1 MLPLQTIYENCVLD
15 AKAAELAATQVTEA
29 AIAARVKRSVE
40 VQPLQLNNKIAY
52 QNSQHFEKVEWHHVK
67 RSVALDDTAN
77 PSVVP
82 DIKPA
87 KPSLKT
93 LKPVTVTPK
102 IAENNIP
109 PPGYDDSAVLGA
121 AVNEILGRKSV
132 TNETTSIRSTRVPE
146 VPITTT
152 EDSATKDLKFST
164 VLSDSNEIGANL
176 TAGAEN
182 STSLDYQDIPVYKC
196 KEPWSRVQPGVFPA
210 FWRVI
215 YWTSQVL
222 TWLLL
227 PLMQSYTKAG
237 EFSVWGKL
245 RSALIDN
252 AIYYGSYLLIVGV
265 LLLYIALRPDVYLDG
280 SQLRAIAASAS
291 NTWGLFWL
299 VLLLGYGLVEVPR
312 WLWNSAC
319 PQFML
324 NQGYFKSAKLS
335 HERAEAWDHLNDL
348 LQSLQ
353 SIGSS
358 IGNNHPLRQHM
369 DTVESRVPSE
379 LLDRLRRSAP
389 PDAPHADVPSE
400 KALVRLHKQLLKALQ
415 HHNRVETQWS
425 LMVEKVIYLEDAQR
439 NSCSHDSHFKHST
452 PRDRNQ
458 LMNLI
463 YTPAIEWFWVC
474 RFRGWLLRGMSV
486 IAGVVSAA
494 IVWSELT
501 FFYQQPTLSIFAILV
516 NIAKSNYDYITIE
529 LISSLTMA
537 YIALCAY
544 STLFAVRVLNLYYL
558 APHHQTDQ
566 YSLIFSGMMLCRLT
580 PPMCL
585 NFLSLIHMDSHVIQV
600 RTQET
605 HYTQVTK
612 LKKKISCHIINN
624 FIRECTIF
632 KRPITLR

>member
-1 MLPLQTIYENCVLD
+1 MLQTIYETCVLD

-29 AIAARVKRSVE
+29 GVATHVKRSVE
-40 VQPLQLNNKIAY
+40 LQPLSWNRKASEQIP
-52 QNSQHFEKVEWHHVK
+52 QHFEKAQWHVVNK
-67 RSVALDDTAN
+67 RSVALGGSPT
-77 PSVVP
+77 PTVSPTV
-82 DIKPA
+82 KPA
-87 KPSLKT
+87 KPDLKT
-93 LKPVTVTPK
+93 VKHQTEAPK
-102 IAENNIP
+102 DAGSNIP
-109 PPGYDDSAVLGA
+109 PPGYDDHAVLGA
-121 AVNEILGRKSV
+121 AVDQIMNRRPQANG
-132 TNETTSIRSTRVPE
+132 
-146 VPITTT
+146 TTT
-152 EDSATKDLKFST
+152 VKSTKLQAAPSTTTQETQTKELKSPT
-164 VLSDSNEIGANL
+164 VLSELNDSLMSDNSSS
-176 TAGAEN
+176 EN
-182 STSLDYQDIPVYKC
+182 STSVDYHEVPVFSC

-210 FWRVI
+210 FWRVV

-222 TWLLL
+222 TWLVL

-312 WLWNSAC
+312 WLWNAAC

-358 IGNNHPLRQHM
+358 IGNNHPLRQHL

-452 PRDRNQ
+452 PRERNQ
-458 LMNLI
+458 LVNLL
-463 YTPAIEWFWVC
+463 YTPSVEWFWVC
-474 RFRGWLLRGMSV
+474 RVRGWLLRSMSV
-486 IAGVVSAA
+486 VAGVVSAA

-501 FFYQQPTLSIFAILV
+501 FFYQSPTLSIFAILV

-585 NFLSLIHMDSHVIQV
+585 NFLSLIHMDSHVISV

-605 HYTQVTK
+605 HYTQV
-612 LKKKISCHIINN
+612 
-624 FIRECTIF
+624 RERKTYI
-632 KRPITLR
+632 PVLR